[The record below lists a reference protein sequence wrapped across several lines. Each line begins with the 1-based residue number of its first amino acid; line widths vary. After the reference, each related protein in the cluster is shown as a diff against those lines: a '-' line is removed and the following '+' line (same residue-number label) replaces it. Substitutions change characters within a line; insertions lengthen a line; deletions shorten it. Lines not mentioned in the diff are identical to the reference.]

1 MTSYPHAVRTALV
14 LLTLSVAFASPAA
27 ADPSTATVR
36 GDLERISLG
45 NVGTYI
51 YGIDGRMI
59 HPSPPMYENPI
70 ELTPGAHSLLIGFN
84 ASKYALLPARIDAK
98 AGASYVARFE
108 QTGQTRDELVS
119 TVWIEDAASG
129 EIVVPKRQIWPD
141 AKPAITYVPPASGAT
156 ATIQGKAT
164 TDRMGASFAR
174 AVDGL
179 PTSIADVTRAVP
191 LALAAG
197 PRALLISFASD
208 RIIANLPVMLDV
220 KAGDRYVIGYEIDDS
235 RFSSQAAPIF
245 KFWVENA
252 TTNKRVVPE
261 TKVPVRVLKY
271 DMDVKP
277 AHGRRK

>member
-1 MTSYPHAVRTALV
+1 MTSYSHAARAALV
-14 LLTLSVAFASPAA
+14 VLALGVAFTSPAK
-27 ADPSTATVR
+27 ADSATASVR
-36 GDLERISLG
+36 GELERISLG
-45 NVGTYI
+45 NTGTYI

-70 ELTPGAHSLLIGFN
+70 ELAPGAHSLLIGFN

-98 AGASYVARFE
+98 AGARYVARFE
-108 QTGQTRDELVS
+108 QTGAVREELVN
-119 TVWIEDAASG
+119 TVWIEDEISG
-129 EIVVPKRQIWPD
+129 EIVVPKQQIWP
-141 AKPAITYVPPASGAT
+141 AVKPAITYVPPASGAT
-156 ATIQGKAT
+156 ATIQGTAT
-164 TDRMGASFAR
+164 TDRMGASFTR
-174 AVDGL
+174 AVDGVS
-179 PTSIADVTRAVP
+179 TNIADVTRAVP
-191 LALAAG
+191 LALASG

-252 TTNKRVVPE
+252 TTRERVVPE

-271 DMDVKP
+271 TMDVKP